1 MTSEARD
8 LLAARSAKY
17 AMPANPP
24 LTIVIPVYN
33 EGANFRALWGELASG
48 IKTPFTALVVY
59 DFDADNTVPVVQEVI
74 AGGETRLKLIKNAY
88 GRGVTNAIK
97 TGLEAVE
104 SGPVLVT
111 MADLSD
117 ELSTVDRMYEL
128 YLQGYD
134 LICGSRYMPGG
145 QLIGGP
151 FVKQL
156 MSRTSGLTLHW
167 FRGVPTHDATNSF
180 KLYDAA
186 MVHELK
192 VESVAG
198 FELGLELTVKAFLNG
213 YRIAEIPSVWRD
225 RTAGTSRFRVMQWLP
240 HYLKWYFHAF
250 RPKRAARAPQRDAA
264 RPSAADNRPARTH

>member
-1 MTSEARD
+1 MS
-8 LLAARSAKY
+8 
-17 AMPANPP
+17 NPP

-33 EGANFRALWGELASG
+33 EGANFRALWNELTSG
-48 IKTPFTALVVY
+48 IKTPFNALVVY
-59 DFDADNTVPVVQEVI
+59 DFDADNTVPVAQEII
-74 AGGETRLKLIKNAY
+74 AGGETRIKLIKNAY

-117 ELSTVDRMYEL
+117 ELTTVDQMYQL
-128 YLQGYD
+128 YLQGFD
-134 LICGSRYMPGG
+134 LVCGSRYMPGG
-145 QLIGGP
+145 RLIGGP
-151 FVKQL
+151 FLKQL
-156 MSRTSGLTLHW
+156 MSRTSGLTLHY

-198 FELGLELTVKAFLNG
+198 FELGLELTVKAFLGG

-225 RTAGTSRFRVMQWLP
+225 RTAGTSRFRVLHWLP
-240 HYLKWYFHAF
+240 HYLKWYFYAF
-250 RPKRAARAPQRDAA
+250 RPKRASRAPQRNAA
-264 RPSAADNRPARTH
+264 SPSAAADNHPARTT

>member
-1 MTSEARD
+1 
-8 LLAARSAKY
+8 
-17 AMPANPP
+17 MPPNPP
-24 LTIVIPVYN
+24 LTVVIPVYN
-33 EGANFRALWGELASG
+33 EGANFRALWNELASG

-59 DFDADNTVPVVQEVI
+59 DFDADNTVPVVQQVI
-74 AGGETRLKLIKNAY
+74 AGGETRLKLIKNTY

-97 TGLEAVE
+97 TGLEAVN

-117 ELSTVDRMYEL
+117 ELTTVDRMYDL
-128 YLQGYD
+128 YLQGFD

-145 QLIGGP
+145 RLIGGP
-151 FVKQL
+151 FLKQL
-156 MSRTSGLTLHW
+156 MSRMSGLTLHW

-180 KLYDAA
+180 KLYDAQ

-198 FELGLELTVKAFLNG
+198 FELGLELTVKAFLKG

-225 RTAGTSRFRVMQWLP
+225 RTAGTSRFRVMHWLP
-240 HYLKWYFHAF
+240 HYLKWYFYAF
-250 RPKRAARAPQRDAA
+250 QPKRAAHAPQRDTA
-264 RPSAADNRPARTH
+264 RPSAASDNHPARTT

>member
-1 MTSEARD
+1 MS
-8 LLAARSAKY
+8 SH
-17 AMPANPP
+17 PP

-33 EGANFRALWGELASG
+33 EGANFRALWNELASG
-48 IKTPFTALVVY
+48 IKTSFTALVMY
-59 DFDADNTVPVVQEVI
+59 DFDGDNTVPVAQQI
-74 AGGETRLKLIKNAY
+74 IDNGDTRLKLIKNAY
-88 GRGVTNAIK
+88 GRGVTNAIR
-97 TGLEAVE
+97 TGLEAVA

-117 ELSTVDRMYEL
+117 ELTTVDSMYEL

-134 LICGSRYMPGG
+134 LVCGSRYMKGG
-145 QLIGGP
+145 RLIGGP
-151 FVKQL
+151 FLKQF

-186 MVHELK
+186 MVRDLK

-225 RTAGTSRFRVMQWLP
+225 RTAGSSRFRVLHWLP
-240 HYLKWYFHAF
+240 HYLKWYFYAF
-250 RPKRAARAPQRDAA
+250 QPRRAQSRPPSPARAPRVE
-264 RPSAADNRPARTH
+264 

>member
-1 MTSEARD
+1 
-8 LLAARSAKY
+8 
-17 AMPANPP
+17 MPSNPP
-24 LTIVIPVYN
+24 LTIVVPVYN
-33 EGANFRALWGELASG
+33 EGANFRALWNELASG
-48 IKTPFTALVVY
+48 IKAPFTALVVY
-59 DFDADNTVPVVQEVI
+59 DFDADNTVPVAQEIV
-74 AGGETRLKLIKNAY
+74 AGGETRLKLIKNKY

-117 ELSTVDRMYEL
+117 ELTTVDRMYEL

-134 LICGSRYMPGG
+134 LVCGSRYMKGG
-145 QLIGGP
+145 RLIGGP
-151 FVKQL
+151 FLKQL

-180 KLYDAA
+180 KLYDAT
-186 MVHELK
+186 MVHHLK

-213 YRIAEIPSVWRD
+213 YRIAEIPSTWRD
-225 RTAGTSRFRVMQWLP
+225 RTAGTSRFRVLHWLP
-240 HYLKWYFHAF
+240 HYLKWYFYAF
-250 RPKRAARAPQRDAA
+250 QPRRAAGGRPHRASDRETGESLDA
-264 RPSAADNRPARTH
+264 RIHPRQKT

>member
-1 MTSEARD
+1 
-8 LLAARSAKY
+8 
-17 AMPANPP
+17 MPPNPL

-33 EGANFRALWGELASG
+33 EGANFRALWGELSSS

-59 DFDADNTVPVVQEVI
+59 DFDQDNTLPVAQEI
-74 AGGETRLKLIKNAY
+74 INSGETRLRLIRNAY

-117 ELSTVDRMYEL
+117 EMTAVDTMYQL
-128 YLQGYD
+128 YMQGFD
-134 LICGSRYMPGG
+134 LICGSRYMKGG
-145 QLIGGP
+145 RLIGGP
-151 FVKQL
+151 FFKQL
-156 MSRTSGLTLHW
+156 MSRVSGLTLHY
-167 FRGVPTHDATNSF
+167 FRGLPTHDATNAF

-186 MVHELK
+186 MVHDVK

-213 YRIAEIPSVWRD
+213 YCIAEIPSVWRD
-225 RTAGTSRFRVMQWLP
+225 RTAGTSRFRIMHWLP
-240 HYLKWYFHAF
+240 HYLKWYFYAF
-250 RPKRAARAPQRDAA
+250 RPKRQKTRAPRA
-264 RPSAADNRPARTH
+264 R

>member
-1 MTSEARD
+1 
-8 LLAARSAKY
+8 
-17 AMPANPP
+17 MPPNPP

-33 EGANFRALWGELASG
+33 EGANFRALWNELASG
-48 IKTPFTALVVY
+48 IETPFTAIVVY
-59 DFDADNTVPVVQEVI
+59 DFDADNTVPVAQQIVAE
-74 AGGETRLKLIKNAY
+74 GETRLTLRRNAY
-88 GRGVTNAIK
+88 GRGVTGAIK

-117 ELSTVDRMYEL
+117 ELTVVDRMYQL
-128 YLQGYD
+128 YLEGFH
-134 LICGSRYMPGG
+134 LVCGSRYMKGG
-145 QLIGGP
+145 RLIGGP
-151 FVKQL
+151 FLKQL
-156 MSRTSGLTLHW
+156 MSRTSGLTLRY

-186 MVHELK
+186 MVRDLQ

-225 RTAGTSRFRVMQWLP
+225 RTAGTSRFRVLHWLP
-240 HYLKWYFHAF
+240 HYLKWYFYAF
-250 RPKRAARAPQRDAA
+250 QPKLHAA
-264 RPSAADNRPARTH
+264 RPLHRGSTTTKASDNQRRTAERAEP

>member
-1 MTSEARD
+1 
-8 LLAARSAKY
+8 
-17 AMPANPP
+17 MPQNPP

-33 EGANFRALWGELASG
+33 EGANFRALWNELASG
-48 IKTPFTALVVY
+48 IKTPFSALVVY
-59 DFDADNTVPVVQEVI
+59 DFDGDNTVPVAQEIVNR
-74 AGGETRLKLIKNAY
+74 GETRLKLLRNAY

-97 TGLEAVE
+97 TGLEAVD

-117 ELSTVDRMYEL
+117 ELTTVDRMYAL
-128 YLQGYD
+128 YLEGFD
-134 LICGSRYMPGG
+134 LVCGSRYMKGG

-151 FVKQL
+151 FFKQL
-156 MSRTSGLTLHW
+156 MSRTSGLTLHYL
-167 FRGVPTHDATNSF
+167 RGVPTHDATNSF

-186 MVHELK
+186 MVRELK

-225 RTAGTSRFRVMQWLP
+225 RTAGTSRFRVLHWLP
-240 HYLKWYFHAF
+240 HYLKWYFYAF
-250 RPKRAARAPQRDAA
+250 RRRRATQRNAARASASSENPHRTAERA
-264 RPSAADNRPARTH
+264 RL

>member
-1 MTSEARD
+1 
-8 LLAARSAKY
+8 
-17 AMPANPP
+17 MPSNPP

-33 EGANFRALWGELASG
+33 EGGNFPALWREITSG
-48 IKTPFTALVVY
+48 IKTPFTAIVVY
-59 DFDADNTVPVVQEVI
+59 DFDEDNTLPVAREII
-74 AGGETRLKLIKNAY
+74 ASGETRLTLRKNAY
-88 GRGVTNAIK
+88 GRGVTGAIK

-117 ELSTVDRMYEL
+117 DLTQVDQMHEL
-128 YLQGYD
+128 YRQGFD
-134 LICGSRYMPGG
+134 VVCGSRYMKGG

-151 FVKQL
+151 FLKQL
-156 MSRTSGLTLHW
+156 MSRVSGLTLHY

-186 MVHELK
+186 MVRDIK

-213 YRIAEIPSVWRD
+213 YRIAEIPSTWRD
-225 RTAGTSRFRVMQWLP
+225 RTAGSSRFRVLQWLP
-240 HYLKWYFHAF
+240 HYLKWYFFAF
-250 RPKRAARAPQRDAA
+250 QPVRQKSRAPREPGALKQAE
-264 RPSAADNRPARTH
+264 

>member
-1 MTSEARD
+1 
-8 LLAARSAKY
+8 
-17 AMPANPP
+17 MPSNPP

-33 EGANFRALWGELASG
+33 EGGNFPALWREITSG
-48 IKTPFTALVVY
+48 IKTPFTAIVVY
-59 DFDADNTVPVVQEVI
+59 DFDEDNTLPVAREII
-74 AGGETRLKLIKNAY
+74 ASGETRLTLRKNAY
-88 GRGVTNAIK
+88 GRGVTGAIK

-117 ELSTVDRMYEL
+117 DLTQVDQMHEL
-128 YLQGYD
+128 YRQGFD
-134 LICGSRYMPGG
+134 VVCGSRYMKGG

-151 FVKQL
+151 FLKQL
-156 MSRTSGLTLHW
+156 MSRVSGLTLHY

-186 MVHELK
+186 MVRDIK

-213 YRIAEIPSVWRD
+213 YRIAEIPSTWRD
-225 RTAGTSRFRVMQWLP
+225 RTAGSSRFRVLQWLP
-240 HYLKWYFHAF
+240 HYLKWYFFAF
-250 RPKRAARAPQRDAA
+250 QPVRQLNRAPREQGAGK
-264 RPSAADNRPARTH
+264 PAE

>member
-1 MTSEARD
+1 
-8 LLAARSAKY
+8 
-17 AMPANPP
+17 MPSPPP

-33 EGANFRALWGELASG
+33 EGANFRALWTELISA

-59 DFDADNTVPVVQEVI
+59 DFDEDNTLPVAQEVI
-74 AGGETRLKLIKNAY
+74 ASGETRLTLRKNAY

-117 ELSTVDRMYEL
+117 EMSAVDKMYEL
-128 YLQGYD
+128 YLQGFD
-134 LICGSRYMPGG
+134 VVCGSRYMKGG
-145 QLIGGP
+145 RLIGGP
-151 FVKQL
+151 FFKQL
-156 MSRTSGLTLHW
+156 MSRVSGLTLHY

-180 KLYDAA
+180 KLYDAG
-186 MVHELK
+186 MVHDVK

-225 RTAGTSRFRVMQWLP
+225 RTAGTSRFRIMHWLP
-240 HYLKWYFHAF
+240 HYLKWYFYAF
-250 RPKRAARAPQRDAA
+250 QPKRQ
-264 RPSAADNRPARTH
+264 SQRPAREN

>member
-1 MTSEARD
+1 MQS
-8 LLAARSAKY
+8 
-17 AMPANPP
+17 NPS

-33 EGANFRALWGELASG
+33 EGANFPALWREIASSIG
-48 IKTPFTALVVY
+48 TPFTAIVVY
-59 DFDADNTVPVVQEVI
+59 DFDEDNTLPVAREII
-74 AGGETRLKLIKNAY
+74 ASGETRLTLRKNAY
-88 GRGVTNAIK
+88 GRGVTGAIK

-117 ELSTVDRMYEL
+117 DLTQVDQMYQL
-128 YLQGYD
+128 YQQGFD
-134 LICGSRYMPGG
+134 VVCGSRYMKGG

-151 FVKQL
+151 FLKQL
-156 MSRTSGLTLHW
+156 MSRVSGLTLHY

-186 MVHELK
+186 MVRDIK

-213 YRIAEIPSVWRD
+213 YRIAEIPSTWRD
-225 RTAGTSRFRVMQWLP
+225 RTAGSSRFRVLQWLP
-240 HYLKWYFHAF
+240 HYLKWYFFAF
-250 RPKRAARAPQRDAA
+250 QPVRQRNRAPREQGAVK
-264 RPSAADNRPARTH
+264 PAE

>member
-1 MTSEARD
+1 MS
-8 LLAARSAKY
+8 SS
-17 AMPANPP
+17 PQ
-24 LTIVIPVYN
+24 LTLVIPVYN
-33 EGANFRALWGELASG
+33 EGANFAALWNELASS
-48 IKTPFTALVVY
+48 IKTPFTTLVVY
-59 DFDADNTVPVVQEVI
+59 DFDADNTVPVAQQI
-74 AGGETRLKLIKNAY
+74 INGGETRIKLVRNKY

-117 ELSTVDRMYEL
+117 EMTQVDRMYEL

-134 LICGSRYMPGG
+134 LVCGSRYMKGG
-145 QLIGGP
+145 RLIGGP
-151 FVKQL
+151 FLKQL
-156 MSRTSGLTLHW
+156 MSRMSGLTLHW

-186 MVHELK
+186 MVHDLK

-198 FELGLELTVKAFLNG
+198 FELGLELTAKAFLNG
-213 YRIAEIPSVWRD
+213 YRIAEIPSTWRD
-225 RTAGTSRFRVMQWLP
+225 RTAGTSRFRIMQWLP

-250 RPKRAARAPQRDAA
+250 RPRLPMRPLRRTPGATTKSNAPAVVSQ
-264 RPSAADNRPARTH
+264 NHERTTEGAKL

>member
-1 MTSEARD
+1 
-8 LLAARSAKY
+8 
-17 AMPANPP
+17 MPSSPP

-33 EGANFRALWGELASG
+33 EGANFRALWAELTSG

-59 DFDADNTVPVVQEVI
+59 DFDQDNTLPVAQEII
-74 AGGETRLKLIKNAY
+74 ASGETRLNLRRNAY

-117 ELSTVDRMYEL
+117 EMTTVDQMYQL
-128 YLQGYD
+128 YLQGFD
-134 LICGSRYMPGG
+134 LVCGSRYMKGG

-151 FVKQL
+151 FLKQL
-156 MSRTSGLTLHW
+156 MSRVSGLTLHY

-186 MVHELK
+186 MVHDVK

-213 YRIAEIPSVWRD
+213 YRIAEIPSTWRD
-225 RTAGTSRFRVMQWLP
+225 RTAGTSRFRILHWLP
-240 HYLKWYFHAF
+240 HYLKWYFYAF
-250 RPKRAARAPQRDAA
+250 QPKRQKTRAP
-264 RPSAADNRPARTH
+264 RTT